1 MRHARTWI
9 CLVSLGLAVIQR
21 PSLTL
26 AQGGG
31 APGGWVTPDYTEPQV
46 PVARRSPAPRR
57 SIAGT
62 WIPIGRFG
70 TGTQAGG
77 VHLKPNDGRPENQL
91 PYTPFGL
98 KLYQA
103 HKALEGVDAVPP
115 ALGND
120 PRNLCEP
127 LGMPRVNHYNLNLVQ
142 IMQDDY
148 KVAVLYQFDNRWRVI
163 WTDGRQL
170 PKVVEGGAVNL
181 GGEIREQRF
190 LGYSVGRWS
199 DDTTLEAVTVGTM
212 PEDRVWLDSTG
223 RPISDQ
229 VRVTERIRRLDS
241 HTIEWSETI
250 DDPKVYSKP
259 WETMRLPM
267 RIADPRT
274 DVMEYY
280 CSPVEQQNYNRRFG
294 NSASGGA
301 VGK

>member
-1 MRHARTWI
+1 MLKWTWVTI
-9 CLVSLGLAVIQR
+9 AGLSVSLAAPAPAGSQA
-21 PSLTL
+21 S
-26 AQGGG
+26 
-31 APGGWVTPDYTEPQV
+31 APGGWVTPDYTEPQL
-46 PVARRSPAPRR
+46 PAAKRGPAPRR
-57 SIAGT
+57 SVAGT

-77 VHLKPNDGRPENQL
+77 VQAKPNNGRPENQL

-98 KLYQA
+98 ELYKS
-103 HKALEGVDAVPP
+103 HKALEGADAVPP

-142 IMQDDY
+142 IMQDEY
-148 KVAVLYQFDNRWRVI
+148 KVAILYQFDNRWRVI

-170 PKVVEGGAVNL
+170 PKVVEGGAVDL

-190 LGYSVGRWS
+190 LGYSVGRWT
-199 DDTTLEAVTVGTM
+199 DETTFEAQTVGTM

-223 RPISDQ
+223 RPISEE
-229 VRVTERIRRLDS
+229 VRVTERFRRLDS
-241 HTIEWSETI
+241 HTLEWSETI
-250 DDPKVYSKP
+250 EDPKVYAKP

-267 RIADPRT
+267 RLADPRT

-294 NSASGGA
+294 IGASGG
-301 VGK
+301 GRP